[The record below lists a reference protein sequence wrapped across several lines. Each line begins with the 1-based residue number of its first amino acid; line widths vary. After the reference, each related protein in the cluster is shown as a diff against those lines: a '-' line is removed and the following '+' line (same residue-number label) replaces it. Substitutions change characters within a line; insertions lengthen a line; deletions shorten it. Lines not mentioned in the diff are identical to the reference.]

1 MGVFEKATAGNL
13 NDVVYVYCNS
23 SSFWFTY
30 AYAIYEI
37 TIRNANELV
46 QYICCPSI
54 VLNFRQICPDFH
66 QLNMIDVI

>member
-1 MGVFEKATAGNL
+1 MFTVTVVVFGL
-13 NDVVYVYCNS
+13 PMPML
-23 SSFWFTY
+23 
-30 AYAIYEI
+30 YEI

>member
-1 MGVFEKATAGNL
+1 MGVFEKATGGNL
-13 NDVVYVYCNS
+13 NDVVYVTVTVVV
-23 SSFWFTY
+23 FGLPML
-30 AYAIYEI
+30 YEI